1 MNKEYLTARYDP
13 VLDRIEGCRYG
24 TKAWHHEDRHR
35 QQYNNEG
42 LQFFIHLLQLLS
54 TFAQGLVV
62 GGLLLYYIISDML
75 GLFVLLSGAI
85 GLVPDTLLNI
95 YLEYDA
101 IKYSKRQRC
110 I

>member
-1 MNKEYLTARYDP
+1 MKELITARYDP
-13 VLDRIEGCRYG
+13 RLDRIEGCQYG

-35 QQYNNEG
+35 QQYNNEK
-42 LQFFIHLLQLLS
+42 LQFYIHLIGLLS
-54 TFAQGLVV
+54 VFAQGLVV
-62 GGLLLYYIISDML
+62 GGLLLYIAISNML
-75 GLFVLLSGAI
+75 GNYVLILGAV

-101 IKYSKRQRC
+101 VSYSKRQRC